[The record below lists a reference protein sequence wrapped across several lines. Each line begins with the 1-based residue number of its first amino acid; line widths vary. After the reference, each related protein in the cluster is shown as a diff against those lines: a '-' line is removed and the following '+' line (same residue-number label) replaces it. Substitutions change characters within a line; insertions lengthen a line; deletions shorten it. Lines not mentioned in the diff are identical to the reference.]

1 MSLTKRVEITPI
13 ICITPSKGIEICPID
28 ATRVLEYQIP
38 SSHETNLVYIA
49 PNTIE
54 DLFVHRSQTDQ
65 LLVVKGKAIL
75 AILQNGCYQYILMS
89 DRDLK
94 VAKIPPG
101 VPHGAINLTS
111 EPCVAINSVI
121 RHGAAHP
128 RDYQP
133 VPTRIPY
140 NLEMAKA
147 LLEAN

>member
-13 ICITPSKGIEICPID
+13 LCFNPSKGIEICPID
-28 ATRVLEYQIP
+28 PRGSSEYPIL

-65 LLVVKGKAIL
+65 LLVVRGKAIL

-94 VAKIPPG
+94 VAKIPAG
-101 VPHGAINLTS
+101 IPHGAINLTS

-121 RHGAAHP
+121 RHSPTHP
-128 RDYQP
+128 RDFQP
-133 VPTRIPY
+133 VSTRIPY
-140 NLEMAKA
+140 NLEMARA
-147 LLEAN
+147 LLEVT